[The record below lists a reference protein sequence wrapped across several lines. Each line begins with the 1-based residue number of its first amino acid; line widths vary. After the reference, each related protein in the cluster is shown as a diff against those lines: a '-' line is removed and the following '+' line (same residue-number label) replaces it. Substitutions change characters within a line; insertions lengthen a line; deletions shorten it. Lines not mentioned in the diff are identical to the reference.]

1 MAPLGSSQQTAM
13 TLRIGQ
19 EHRRYQAR
27 TQVTTG
33 EAPPVERRSGT
44 DPRACVR
51 RRVKIPIM
59 HDRRS
64 GSDRR
69 RQDRR
74 LPVRDGGPHDRSTS
88 QMALMEAA
96 ERAGAQWRDPGHD
109 GISREET
116 SKLLAGIVDAIVE
129 GHASVEIDGRL
140 RSPAG
145 RRLLEQFRSEVV
157 HVWRDAE
164 HRPPA
169 LEMLETLEAIES
181 VSRAL
186 VPDGAEQ
193 FVDDLAEPEGLGLVV
208 EVAHD
213 LRSPLTSILFLAETL
228 QRRLSGDINDLQHR
242 QLGLIYSAAL
252 GLSEMA
258 SNVLELVR
266 GGTRLAEDEPT
277 PFSVREV
284 LQSVLDII
292 RPMAEEKGLIL
303 RLNPPASDHRS
314 GHPLALSRVLLNL
327 TTNAL
332 KFTEDGFVEIVARE
346 TGRTRVE
353 FSVRDSGRGISPT
366 ALEALYSPF
375 RSRTHQGG
383 SEFSATGL
391 GLALCR
397 RLVHAMGS
405 ELRVQSKPE
414 WGTRFY
420 FELDLPP
427 ILVLSETARRDLRS
441 PH

>member
-1 MAPLGSSQQTAM
+1 MSP
-13 TLRIGQ
+13 RIGQ
-19 EHRRYQAR
+19 KHRRYKSG
-27 TQVTTG
+27 TQVTTA
-33 EAPPVERRSGT
+33 EAPPVERRAGA
-44 DPRACVR
+44 DPRVCVR
-51 RRVKIPIM
+51 RRVKNPII

-64 GSDRR
+64 GSHRR

-74 LPVRDGGPHDRSTS
+74 LPVGDGGPHDRSTS
-88 QMALMEAA
+88 QMALMEAV
-96 ERAGAQWRDPGHD
+96 ERAGAKLPDPGHS
-109 GISREET
+109 GISSEET

-129 GHASVEIDGRL
+129 RHAGIQIDGRL
-140 RSPAG
+140 RSAAG
-145 RRLLEQFRSEVV
+145 RQLLEQFRSEIV
-157 HVWRDAE
+157 HVWREADL
-164 HRPPA
+164 RPSA

-181 VSRAL
+181 VSCAL
-186 VPDGAEQ
+186 VPDEAEQ
-193 FVDDLAEPEGLGLVV
+193 FVDDLAQPEGLELVV

-252 GLSEMA
+252 GLSEMT

-277 PFSVREV
+277 PLSVRDV
-284 LQSVLDII
+284 LQSVLDIV
-292 RPMAEEKGLIL
+292 RPMAEEKGLIM
-303 RLNPPASDHRS
+303 RLNPPVSDHRS

-366 ALEALYSPF
+366 ALDALYSPF
-375 RSRTHQGG
+375 RPRTHQGG
-383 SEFSATGL
+383 SAFSATGL

-427 ILVLSETARRDLRS
+427 ILV
-441 PH
+441 